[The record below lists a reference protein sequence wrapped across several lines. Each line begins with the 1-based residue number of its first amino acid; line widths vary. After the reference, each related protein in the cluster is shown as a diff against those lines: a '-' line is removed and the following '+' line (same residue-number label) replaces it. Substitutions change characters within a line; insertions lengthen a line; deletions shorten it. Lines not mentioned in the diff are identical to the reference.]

1 MKGRKVAGSGR
12 FFNRVSGC
20 ILRPM
25 PDVLRALAR
34 ATNRGALPLDG
45 LVTAGQ
51 PTAEQVTAFAEAG
64 IRTVIDLRP
73 ADEDHGF
80 DEPALVAQLGMTYI
94 HIPTTPDT
102 LGADQ
107 FDRTRAVLND
117 RSRYPILLHCRGAN
131 RAGAVMYPWLVLDDG
146 RKPDDAFDL
155 VCAVGLRSAGYAE
168 TAFAYVEANQPARR

>member
-1 MKGRKVAGSGR
+1 MSDA
-12 FFNRVSGC
+12 
-20 ILRPM
+20 LRT
-25 PDVLRALAR
+25 LAR
-34 ATNRGALPLDG
+34 NTNRGACPLGG

-51 PTAEQVTAFAEAG
+51 PTAEQLAAYAQAG

-73 ADEDHGF
+73 AEEDHGF
-80 DEPALVAQLGMTYI
+80 DEPALVAHLGMTYV

-107 FDRTRAVLND
+107 FDRTRAVLTD

-131 RAGAVMYPWLVLDDG
+131 RAGAVLYPWLVLDEG
-146 RKPDDAFDL
+146 KKPDDAFDL

-168 TAFAYVEANQPARR
+168 TAFAYVEANQPAHP